1 MTNPSKTATQVKL
14 QITKSSARVFL
25 ELDIFRRKFI
35 HRMISFFDCT
45 KG

>member
-1 MTNPSKTATQVKL
+1 MANPSKTATQVKL

-25 ELDIFRRKFI
+25 GLDIFRRKFI
-35 HRMISFFDCT
+35 HQMISFFDRT